1 MKLELFVD
9 PVDILSDSFVRR
21 PLLISDVLGYLLFQ
35 SKKERQ
41 GRLLKITEL
50 YRIVAVDILS
60 YVGIVVPEKE
70 TAESKRRIWCI
81 VEWVIVP
88 SKSSLVILWS
98 LNIAIIVSDLDY
110 TVIVTRI
117 CDSLFISLVIYA
129 QFFSLCVIF
138 NDSHRFQGEAAS

>member
-70 TAESKRRIWCI
+70 TVESKRRIWCI
-81 VEWVIVP
+81 VE
-88 SKSSLVILWS
+88 
-98 LNIAIIVSDLDY
+98 
-110 TVIVTRI
+110 
-117 CDSLFISLVIYA
+117 
-129 QFFSLCVIF
+129 
-138 NDSHRFQGEAAS
+138 